1 MAIAVATLAH
11 VPYEIGDIGPP
22 KVYNAPPIFAYNWNA
37 ARVTTATSAS
47 TAGRTKIS
55 FTLSA
60 AGDTIFLPFNQNQVH
75 SVHLS
80 TAAIAAA
87 GVTGFITAN
96 MSGCRLYIDKVVGTN
111 DLVIYH
117 ANALAT
123 GPYPEAANPL
133 NLDKATVARVQA
145 LDTQHTNARAYWTT
159 PAPGPALNLVAVD
172 GLGVAVYYT
181 SAVKAVQAQL
191 AAGRTNVEFF
201 GGVAV
206 IGELTPGG
214 WQIHWQT
221 YGDTMYTGQTMLNLN
236 MQVLA
241 TGQLHT

>member
-1 MAIAVATLAH
+1 MAIAVATLANT
-11 VPYEIGDIGPP
+11 PYEIGDAALP
-22 KVYNAPPIFAYNWNA
+22 KVYNAPPIFAYDWNA
-37 ARVTTATSAS
+37 ARVTTATSPS

-75 SVHLS
+75 SVYLP
-80 TAAIAAA
+80 TAAA

-123 GPYPEAANPL
+123 GPYPGGANPL
-133 NLDKATVARVQA
+133 NLDKETVARVQA

-172 GLGVAVYYT
+172 GLGVTIYYT
-181 SAVKAVQAQL
+181 SAVKAVQAQQV
-191 AAGRTNVEFF
+191 AGRTNVDFW

-206 IGELTPGG
+206 IGERTPGG
-214 WQIHWQT
+214 WQIRWQT
-221 YGDTMYTGQTMLNLN
+221 YGDTTYTGKTMNNLN

-241 TGQLHT
+241 TGQLRT